1 MVHELL
7 LSSLY
12 FEDAVL
18 NRMLHKKTVH
28 CYRACLP
35 ETVNAVNG
43 LVLDAAIPPAVH
55 EPHMVRRR
63 QVQSDATGTERHE
76 QK

>member
-1 MVHELL
+1 MVHKLL

-12 FEDAVL
+12 FEDAIL
-18 NRMLHKKTVH
+18 NRMFHEETVH
-28 CYRACLP
+28 RDRACLP
-35 ETVNAVNG
+35 EAVNAVNG
-43 LVLDAAIPPAVH
+43 LVLDAAVPPAVH